1 MPAAMPEARIPG
13 TAVIPP
19 SSHWISGVWILGGM
33 RILGIDRRGLEPRPL
48 IPAHHD
54 VEVLHAVSRA
64 ALAKV
69 VEGGDA
75 NRAARAR
82 VGHDGDITE
91 IGAGHRACRRPLAF
105 GHHAHEGLARV

>member
-13 TAVIPP
+13 TAVLPP
-19 SSHWISGVWILGGM
+19 SSHCTSGM
-33 RILGIDRRGLEPRPL
+33 RILGIDRRGLKPRPL

-54 VEVLHAVSRA
+54 VEVLHTVSRA
-64 ALAKV
+64 TLAKV

-82 VGHDGDITE
+82 VGHDGDIAE

-105 GHHAHEGLARV
+105 GH